1 MNHQINECKHFEQL
15 LLEVLN
21 KHVPIKMEV
30 FRKTVVKSLELEN
43 KYVKNEMKTLNL
55 IKKQRNF
62 CSKLYKKERI
72 NHSEKLDLKNVTGNK
87 GVLENC

>member
-1 MNHQINECKHFEQL
+1 MSQQKNEYKDFEQI

-30 FRKTVVKSLELEN
+30 FRKTKVKSLGLEN
-43 KYVKNEMKTLNL
+43 EDVKNEMKTLNL

-72 NHSEKLDLKNVTGNK
+72 NYSEKRDLKNVTGNK
-87 GVLENC
+87 GVLENF

>member
-1 MNHQINECKHFEQL
+1 MSQQKNEYKDFEQI

-30 FRKTVVKSLELEN
+30 FRKTKVKSLGLEN
-43 KYVKNEMKTLNL
+43 EDVKNEMKTLNL

-72 NHSEKLDLKNVTGNK
+72 NYSERFDLKNVTGNK

>member
-1 MNHQINECKHFEQL
+1 MNQQINGYKHFEQV

-21 KHVPIKMEV
+21 KHLPIKMEV

-55 IKKQRNF
+55 LKKHRNF

-72 NHSEKLDLKNVTGNK
+72 NYSEKRDLKNVTGNK
-87 GVLENC
+87 GVLENF